1 MSSNAFTL
9 LAVGG
14 FFMLL
19 GLNFALVSLFAKRR
33 TEERHARCTA
43 SGEGRVTRVER
54 DVDNG
59 TVTWTAHIEYQV
71 DGHDYEKL
79 STSTGRSPALSV
91 PDRVAVAYDPLEPKT
106 AYLPDYD
113 RTGSLHRFL
122 TIFGLLFVG
131 LGIGTAVGAAFA

>member
-9 LAVGG
+9 LVVGG
-14 FFMLL
+14 FFVLV
-19 GLNFALVSLFAKRR
+19 GLNFALISLLIKRR
-33 TEERHARCTA
+33 AEKRHARCTA

-54 DVDNG
+54 DSDDG
-59 TVTWTAHIEYQV
+59 TVTWIAHIAYQV

-79 STSTGRSPALSV
+79 STSTGKAPALSV
-91 PDRVAVAYDPLEPKT
+91 HDRVAVAYDPVEPDT

-113 RTGSLHRFL
+113 RTGSLHRFM

-131 LGIGTAVGAAFA
+131 LGIGAAVGSMFA